1 MTLSRE
7 VILERKLNRAKK
19 EINALESIIEDR
31 SRSLFVAQEELQE
44 TVDFLTLVLEKLETA
59 VVVTDLDGVITRLNR
74 AGLELLGYASEEQ
87 AVGQTLLQHL
97 GSTRQGDALHVRDLV
112 EDQVELTLAAA
123 GGARHQALCH
133 GALLEGE
140 EGRPPGFVIV
150 ATNIDE
156 KKQLEMDLQHAKKLE
171 SVGQLAAGVAHE
183 INTPIQFIGDSL
195 AFLTDAMEDYQSL
208 QDAHQAVI
216 KVAVT
221 QGIATEEIG
230 AIREVAEEID
240 LDFLLEEVPDALRR
254 AKDGIARVATIVRA
268 MKEFAHPG
276 TAERAPVDLNRVIE
290 TTLTVAKS
298 EFKYVAELELEL
310 ATIPHVR
317 CIPGDLNQVVL
328 NLAVNAAHAVQ
339 ERLET
344 DPSPGVIRV
353 ASFQDGESVVIE
365 VQDNGHGVPEELR
378 HKIFDPFFTTK
389 EVGKGTGQGLALVHR
404 IVVDRHAGE
413 LRLLSN
419 EQGGATFQIR
429 LPIDERSQR
438 DAA

>member
-7 VILERKLNRAKK
+7 VILERQLKRAKK

-31 SRSLFVAQEELQE
+31 SRSLFIAQEELQE

-59 VVVTDLDGVITRLNR
+59 VVVTDLDGVILRLNR

-97 GSTRQGDALHVRDLV
+97 GAAREDTLHVRDLV
-112 EDQVELTLAAA
+112 GDQVELTVAATD
-123 GGARHQALCH
+123 GDRHQALCH

-140 EGRPPGFVIV
+140 EGRTPGFVIV

-156 KKQLEMDLQHAKKLE
+156 KKQLEIDLQHAKKLE

-183 INTPIQFIGDSL
+183 INTPIQFVGDSL
-195 AFLTDAMEDYQSL
+195 AFLTEAMEDYQSL

-216 KVAVT
+216 KVAVK

-230 AIREVAEEID
+230 AIRKVADDID
-240 LDFLLEEVPDALRR
+240 LEFLLEEVPDALRR
-254 AKDGIARVATIVRA
+254 AQDGIGRVATIVRA

-276 TAERAPVDLNRVIE
+276 TTERAPLDINRVIE

-298 EFKYVAELELEL
+298 EFKYVAELEMDL
-310 ATIPHVR
+310 AAIPHVR
-317 CIPGDLNQVVL
+317 CIAGDLNQVIL

-344 DPSPGVIRV
+344 DPAPGSIRV
-353 ASFQDGESVVIE
+353 VSFQDGESVVIE
-365 VQDNGHGVPEELR
+365 VHDNGHGVPEELR
-378 HKIFDPFFTTK
+378 DKIFDPFFTTK
-389 EVGKGTGQGLALVHR
+389 EVGKGTGQGLALAHR
-404 IVVDRHAGE
+404 IVVDRHGGE

-419 EQGGATFQIR
+419 EQDGATFQIR